1 METRK
6 KTGRKIVDVAV
17 RGCSLVATVLA
28 LALMGWILWTVV
40 REGAGALSW
49 DLLIHRSR
57 PYGEPGGG
65 IANAL
70 VGTLVI
76 TLGAAALAIP
86 LALLAG
92 IGLAEF
98 GGKGRFTGICR
109 FAINLLMGVP
119 SVIVGLFVYGV
130 LVVPTGHFSGFA
142 GSVALA
148 MLMFA
153 VAVRTT
159 EDQIALVPTA
169 LREAGLALGASRM
182 RVTLG
187 LVCRDAARGMLT
199 GILLA
204 VARVAGETAPLLFTA
219 LYADDWPTNYFGG
232 PTPSI
237 PVLIANNTLDSPFEE
252 VQRVGWSAALV
263 IAGAILALN
272 VAVRFFARAGKGVRE
287 GERKDFMEK
296 RYKIRTKGLNFF
308 YGDRQALFGN
318 DLAVEANKI
327 TAVIGPSGCGKSTHL
342 RVYNR
347 IFELHRG
354 QCAEG
359 EVLLDGKNVL
369 DPDVDLLD
377 LRRRVGMIFQK
388 PTPFPMS
395 VYDNVAYPVRLHFKA
410 TRRELDDRVE
420 EALRGAALWDEV
432 KDKLREPGT
441 ALSGGQQQR
450 LCIARAIAAQPEV
463 LLMDEPTSAIDPVGT
478 LKIEELMDRLRRTFT
493 IVIVTHNM
501 QQASRISD
509 VTAFFYRGRIV
520 EVGPTKQIF
529 QNPKNK
535 QTEDYVSGRFG

>member
-1 METRK
+1 
-6 KTGRKIVDVAV
+6 
-17 RGCSLVATVLA
+17 
-28 LALMGWILWTVV
+28 
-40 REGAGALSW
+40 
-49 DLLIHRSR
+49 
-57 PYGEPGGG
+57 
-65 IANAL
+65 
-70 VGTLVI
+70 
-76 TLGAAALAIP
+76 
-86 LALLAG
+86 
-92 IGLAEF
+92 
-98 GGKGRFTGICR
+98 
-109 FAINLLMGVP
+109 
-119 SVIVGLFVYGV
+119 
-130 LVVPTGHFSGFA
+130 
-142 GSVALA
+142 
-148 MLMFA
+148 
-153 VAVRTT
+153 
-159 EDQIALVPTA
+159 
-169 LREAGLALGASRM
+169 
-182 RVTLG
+182 
-187 LVCRDAARGMLT
+187 
-199 GILLA
+199 
-204 VARVAGETAPLLFTA
+204 
-219 LYADDWPTNYFGG
+219 
-232 PTPSI
+232 
-237 PVLIANNTLDSPFEE
+237 
-252 VQRVGWSAALV
+252 
-263 IAGAILALN
+263 
-272 VAVRFFARAGKGVRE
+272 
-287 GERKDFMEK
+287 MEK
-296 RYKIRTKGLNFF
+296 RCKIRTKGLNFF
-308 YGDRQALFGN
+308 YGDRQALFEN
-318 DLAVEANKI
+318 NLAVEANKI

-354 QCAEG
+354 QRAEG

>member
-1 METRK
+1 
-6 KTGRKIVDVAV
+6 
-17 RGCSLVATVLA
+17 
-28 LALMGWILWTVV
+28 
-40 REGAGALSW
+40 
-49 DLLIHRSR
+49 
-57 PYGEPGGG
+57 
-65 IANAL
+65 
-70 VGTLVI
+70 
-76 TLGAAALAIP
+76 
-86 LALLAG
+86 
-92 IGLAEF
+92 
-98 GGKGRFTGICR
+98 
-109 FAINLLMGVP
+109 
-119 SVIVGLFVYGV
+119 
-130 LVVPTGHFSGFA
+130 
-142 GSVALA
+142 
-148 MLMFA
+148 
-153 VAVRTT
+153 
-159 EDQIALVPTA
+159 
-169 LREAGLALGASRM
+169 
-182 RVTLG
+182 
-187 LVCRDAARGMLT
+187 
-199 GILLA
+199 
-204 VARVAGETAPLLFTA
+204 
-219 LYADDWPTNYFGG
+219 
-232 PTPSI
+232 
-237 PVLIANNTLDSPFEE
+237 
-252 VQRVGWSAALV
+252 
-263 IAGAILALN
+263 
-272 VAVRFFARAGKGVRE
+272 
-287 GERKDFMEK
+287 MEK

-308 YGDRQALFGN
+308 YGDRQALFEN

-354 QCAEG
+354 QRAEG

-395 VYDNVAYPVRLHFKA
+395 VYDNVVYPVRLHFKA
-410 TRRELDDRVE
+410 TRHELDDRVE
-420 EALRGAALWDEV
+420 AALRGAALWDEV

>member
-1 METRK
+1 
-6 KTGRKIVDVAV
+6 
-17 RGCSLVATVLA
+17 
-28 LALMGWILWTVV
+28 
-40 REGAGALSW
+40 
-49 DLLIHRSR
+49 
-57 PYGEPGGG
+57 
-65 IANAL
+65 
-70 VGTLVI
+70 
-76 TLGAAALAIP
+76 
-86 LALLAG
+86 
-92 IGLAEF
+92 
-98 GGKGRFTGICR
+98 
-109 FAINLLMGVP
+109 
-119 SVIVGLFVYGV
+119 
-130 LVVPTGHFSGFA
+130 
-142 GSVALA
+142 
-148 MLMFA
+148 
-153 VAVRTT
+153 
-159 EDQIALVPTA
+159 
-169 LREAGLALGASRM
+169 
-182 RVTLG
+182 
-187 LVCRDAARGMLT
+187 
-199 GILLA
+199 
-204 VARVAGETAPLLFTA
+204 
-219 LYADDWPTNYFGG
+219 
-232 PTPSI
+232 
-237 PVLIANNTLDSPFEE
+237 
-252 VQRVGWSAALV
+252 
-263 IAGAILALN
+263 
-272 VAVRFFARAGKGVRE
+272 
-287 GERKDFMEK
+287 MEK

-308 YGDRQALFGN
+308 YGDRQALFEN

-354 QCAEG
+354 QRAEG

-463 LLMDEPTSAIDPVGT
+463 LLMDEPTSALDPVGT

>member
-1 METRK
+1 
-6 KTGRKIVDVAV
+6 
-17 RGCSLVATVLA
+17 
-28 LALMGWILWTVV
+28 
-40 REGAGALSW
+40 
-49 DLLIHRSR
+49 
-57 PYGEPGGG
+57 
-65 IANAL
+65 
-70 VGTLVI
+70 
-76 TLGAAALAIP
+76 
-86 LALLAG
+86 
-92 IGLAEF
+92 
-98 GGKGRFTGICR
+98 
-109 FAINLLMGVP
+109 
-119 SVIVGLFVYGV
+119 
-130 LVVPTGHFSGFA
+130 
-142 GSVALA
+142 
-148 MLMFA
+148 
-153 VAVRTT
+153 
-159 EDQIALVPTA
+159 
-169 LREAGLALGASRM
+169 
-182 RVTLG
+182 
-187 LVCRDAARGMLT
+187 
-199 GILLA
+199 
-204 VARVAGETAPLLFTA
+204 
-219 LYADDWPTNYFGG
+219 
-232 PTPSI
+232 
-237 PVLIANNTLDSPFEE
+237 
-252 VQRVGWSAALV
+252 
-263 IAGAILALN
+263 
-272 VAVRFFARAGKGVRE
+272 
-287 GERKDFMEK
+287 MEK

-308 YGDRQALFGN
+308 YGDRQALFEN

-342 RVYNR
+342 RVYIR

-354 QCAEG
+354 QRAEG